1 MRLLSNISYTALAFA
16 LSTPVAA
23 VAQDSG
29 PSDTAADDGF
39 GINDIVVTAQ
49 RREQRLQSVPISVS
63 AVSGDDLERT
73 GITDMR
79 QLTQTMPGLVF
90 SRANTSLQPYIR
102 GVGTR
107 NSNVGDESNVAV
119 YIDGVYQPVMSS
131 LGFDLVNI
139 ERVEV
144 LRGPQGTLFGR
155 NSTGGLINVITKDP
169 TEEFSGKISVTAGSY
184 DQFSGSAY
192 VSSGLAEGVKV
203 DATYMRYTDS
213 GYVKDLV
220 NGGHAGPRDS
230 QVVRG
235 RIFFEPSDRFQASL
249 TGTHTWLRDG
259 SPVTNQPYQGNTV
272 VNTMSPLPLYG
283 TKPWESAQDRP
294 LLVKSRLWSAELQM
308 RYEFGGFNIE
318 TTSAY
323 QDATALAQTDNDG
336 SAAAIRGADVYQDL
350 YYFSNELRILSTT
363 SGPFSWIAG
372 AYLFDGAGEFDPL
385 ISIVNGNPGGP
396 FHTRQTVNS
405 YALFGEATLELG
417 NLSLTGGIRYTDES
431 RDYYAESST
440 NPLLVPLQEGSNDK
454 VTFRA
459 TAKYTF
465 SPDLNA
471 YLTFSRGFKS
481 GVFNGFATNL
491 TAAQITKPETLD
503 AFEFGIKSD
512 PLPWLRANISA
523 FYYDYK
529 DIQQSARDP
538 SSSLIILFNA
548 AKSKM
553 KGGEFE
559 VTVQPTQDFSLR
571 FYGAYVDAK
580 YDSFPGAQVFVP
592 VTTCPIPGQSPCG
605 NVAVSPFDASGNDM
619 IRAPKMTLG
628 GSGSYQIPVDFGLFS
643 LAANV
648 YYSDK
653 YYWDF
658 DNRIVQPSY
667 TMVNGEIGFATSD
680 GSDAFRISVWGKN
693 LLNEVVYQQV
703 LNSTSGDVV
712 AFERPR
718 TFGVTVSKGF

>member
-1 MRLLSNISYTALAFA
+1 LALA
-16 LSTPVAA
+16 LGTPVAVA
-23 VAQDSG
+23 AQDNGAADAS
-29 PSDTAADDGF
+29 ADDGV

-49 RREQRLQSVPISVS
+49 RREQRLQSVPIPVS
-63 AVSGDDLERT
+63 AVSGDDLEKT

-90 SRANTSLQPYIR
+90 SRANSSLQPYIR

-107 NSNVGDESNVAV
+107 NSNVGDESNVAI

-213 GYVKDLV
+213 GYIKDLV

-235 RIFFEPSDRFQASL
+235 RIFFEPVDRFKASL

-259 SPVTNQPYQGNTV
+259 SPVTNQPYLGNTFA
-272 VNTMSPLPLYG
+272 NTISPLPLYG
-283 TKPWESAQDRP
+283 TKPWESAQERP

-308 RYEFGGFNIE
+308 KYEFDGFNIE

-323 QDATALAQTDNDG
+323 QDATALSQTDNDG
-336 SAAAIRGADVYQDL
+336 SAAAIRGADVYQTL
-350 YYFSNELRILSTT
+350 HYFSNELRLLSTT

-372 AYLFDGAGEFDPL
+372 AYLFDGSGEFDPL
-385 ISIVNGNPGGP
+385 ISIVNGTPGGP
-396 FHTRQTVNS
+396 FHTKQTVNS
-405 YALFGEATLELG
+405 YALFGEATLEVG
-417 NLSLTGGIRYTDES
+417 KFSLTGGIRYTDES

-459 TAKYTF
+459 TAQYTF

-512 PLPWLRANISA
+512 PLPWLRANLSL
-523 FYYDYK
+523 FLYDYK

-559 VTVQPTQDFSLR
+559 VTMQPTRDFNLR
-571 FYGAYVDAK
+571 FYGAYLDAK

-592 VTTCPIPGQSPCG
+592 ITTCPIPGQSPCG
-605 NVAVSPFDASGNDM
+605 NAAVAPFDASGNDM
-619 IRAPKMTLG
+619 IRAPEITLG

-643 LAANV
+643 LSTNV

-667 TMVNGEIGFATSD
+667 TMVNGEIAFATSD
-680 GSDAFRISVWGKN
+680 SSDAFRISVWGKN

-718 TFGVTVSKGF
+718 TFGVTLSKGF

>member
-1 MRLLSNISYTALAFA
+1 MRFLNNISYAALALA
-16 LSTPVAA
+16 LGTPVAVA
-23 VAQDSG
+23 AQDNGAADAS
-29 PSDTAADDGF
+29 ADDGV

-49 RREQRLQSVPISVS
+49 RREQRLQSVPIPVS
-63 AVSGDDLERT
+63 AVSGDDLEKT

-90 SRANTSLQPYIR
+90 SRANSSLQPYIR

-107 NSNVGDESNVAV
+107 NSNVGDESNVAI

-213 GYVKDLV
+213 GYIKDLV

-235 RIFFEPSDRFQASL
+235 RIFFEPVDRFKASL

-259 SPVTNQPYQGNTV
+259 SPVTNQPYLGNTFA
-272 VNTMSPLPLYG
+272 NTISPLPLYG
-283 TKPWESAQDRP
+283 TKPWESAQERP

-308 RYEFGGFNIE
+308 KYEFDGFNIE

-323 QDATALAQTDNDG
+323 QDATALSQTDNDG
-336 SAAAIRGADVYQDL
+336 SAAAIRGADVYQTL
-350 YYFSNELRILSTT
+350 HYFSNELRLLSTT

-372 AYLFDGAGEFDPL
+372 AYLFDGSGEFDPL
-385 ISIVNGNPGGP
+385 ISIVNGTPGGP
-396 FHTRQTVNS
+396 FHTKQTVNS
-405 YALFGEATLELG
+405 YALFGEATLEVG
-417 NLSLTGGIRYTDES
+417 KFSLTGGIRYTDES

-459 TAKYTF
+459 TAQYTF

-512 PLPWLRANISA
+512 PLPWLRANLSL
-523 FYYDYK
+523 FLYDYK

-559 VTVQPTQDFSLR
+559 VTMQPTRDFNLR
-571 FYGAYVDAK
+571 FYGAYLDAK

-592 VTTCPIPGQSPCG
+592 ITTCPIPGQSPCG
-605 NVAVSPFDASGNDM
+605 NAAVAPFDASGNDM
-619 IRAPKMTLG
+619 IRAPEITLG

-643 LAANV
+643 LSTNV

-667 TMVNGEIGFATSD
+667 TMVNGEIAFATSD
-680 GSDAFRISVWGKN
+680 SSDAFRISVWGKN

-718 TFGVTVSKGF
+718 TFGVTLSKGF